1 MEKLIRGQITEASME
16 EIRRAMP
23 KKKLMVFVSSTFD
36 DTHLERD
43 ILHKN
48 ILPSL
53 QMMGQHFG
61 IQVILYDM
69 RFGVKDENT
78 LSHMTW
84 ETCKEAIKQ
93 CHEGSDGLFFLSLQ
107 ADRYGSRLLPKYLDE
122 DILLK
127 ALKTHE
133 QDSASSDVVRQWYI
147 LDGNHLPRRYEL
159 KQLASLTDFDYW
171 DTVLPSLRELCLDS
185 VPFETITGLPGTRL
199 LINRSVTE
207 WETLFAFGCDK
218 ERCHWIQRSFN
229 KDSLQAFISD
239 PNCSKLTDAIGN
251 PVLTGKLEELRMNM
265 KANLT
270 EDQRNALLC
279 RILPEDYYNS
289 AKNEE
294 YVREWEAVARTCL
307 EKEMEKVILKC
318 YQWKQGIYGIPED
331 HMEEI
336 VHHCSTAFTK
346 SQHFF
351 GRDELLQTA
360 LEKIRNFKVDRAKN
374 KLFSG
379 ISLALIGKSGCG
391 KTSMMSMLA
400 LSFQGQEEPPVIIR
414 FCGTSKYSLSGL
426 KLIQSISLQ
435 LLAAHGKF
443 AEVEAMAALLPTQE
457 YKAAVEQFQSLIS
470 EYPVILFIDSLDQ
483 LENRNEERSKLSFL
497 RDGCPHKQSRIIV
510 STLPDEYDGQG
521 KRRKYFYQ
529 CERALNHEQ
538 VSVLEVGVI
547 DQVEFTIRGLLDSRQ
562 RRIIQ
567 DQWNVV
573 LEAVSHEPT
582 ILYINLAV
590 EVIGKWRSFDKEVF
604 LVPKVKG
611 IINQIFEELER
622 SFGIAFCSIAFS
634 MITFSREG
642 INDIEMQDLLS
653 LHEGV
658 LEEVFQYST
667 LNCFPI
673 HVWLRLK
680 HTIRNLV
687 TEKENHCIKWYHRQ
701 LWETASERYSENE
714 KECHS
719 IMGRYFSNLIADTER
734 NTKQIHNQPLVLND
748 VSIWLSDCSVNRRR
762 VMEGY
767 YHLIEGGLF
776 EEAIDEMCSL
786 EFVCASALSGDLFNV
801 VRQMGKLTSVFHGE
815 ESKKR
820 KLDHYFRWIRR
831 RSSLI
836 SSNPSWMTRSTA
848 GEEPVES
855 EVNKLYSRTCIESL
869 ETNRSDVSEWE
880 NCKILTISG
889 KSFFDAVEVEFHGHT
904 TKVESVAWNHD
915 GSQVASGSFDG
926 KLLIWDA
933 KTGESVLSLD
943 GHRHPVTCIKWKHDS
958 SQLLSVSSTTI
969 VLSDGVTGEL
979 LKSFESVLVHS
990 FAWNDTCSKIVSVRR
1005 NTSMVDIWDVA
1016 TGSLL
1021 ITLKGHTGWVTTVAW
1036 SHDGLKILSGSY
1048 DKTIKIWD
1056 AITGKELQTLKG
1068 HSSYVLSVAWKHD
1081 DSTIISWSRNHSVKI
1096 WDGITG
1102 GLVNSIDIGSW
1113 VVSVGWCRNTIV
1125 LATRN
1130 GDIEIWEETKG
1141 KLLNSFRL
1149 DHFHRA
1155 DWNYDQSQFVSG
1167 NENTCRIWNNL
1178 SERSNEGNKQPGRHV
1193 SWNSDETMVLTTS
1206 ERYSNPSIWDA
1217 KTGTFINAF
1226 GTGGHAAPAVWN
1238 HDETKLLVIKYYY
1251 HDSVEHSAFTGDIQV
1266 WDVKAS
1272 ELIKA
1277 IPCKYFTD
1285 LIAWNSQR
1293 NMIASEL
1300 PGKQSPDK
1308 EKKEKKK
1315 TIAICNTD
1323 TGELVKSFESDT
1335 GEDVNC
1341 LAWSHDDTKIAS
1353 RSARCIFIWNV
1364 ETGNLLNR
1372 VTATDLD
1379 SIYALAWS
1387 HDDTKIVAGGM
1398 DGTIVVLDVLNG
1410 TILKSWKD
1418 NSDYIYCVVWSH
1430 DDQGIASTSDDK
1442 TIKIWDAN
1450 TGELQSTLI
1459 GHTGR
1464 ISSLEWSRD
1473 GSKILSGSDDGIVKI
1488 WIN

>member
-53 QMMGQHFG
+53 QMMGQHYG

-69 RFGVKDENT
+69 RFGVKDQNT
-78 LSHMTW
+78 LRHMTW

-133 QDSASSDVVRQWYI
+133 QESASSVVRQWYI

-239 PNCSKLTDAIGN
+239 PNCSKLTDVIGN

-265 KANLT
+265 KAHLK
-270 EDQRNALLC
+270 EDQQNALLC
-279 RILPEDYYNS
+279 RILPEDYYT

-307 EKEMEKVILKC
+307 EKEMEKVILQC

-360 LEKIRNFKVDRAKN
+360 LEKIRKFKVDRAKN

-391 KTSMMSMLA
+391 KTALMSMLA

-443 AEVEAMAALLPTQE
+443 AEVEAMVALLPTQE

-483 LENRNEERSKLSFL
+483 LENGNEERSKLSFL

-521 KRRKYFYQ
+521 KRGKYFYQ
-529 CERALNHEQ
+529 CERVLNDEQ

-547 DQVEFTIRGLLDSRQ
+547 DQVEFTIRSLLDSRQ

-701 LWETASERYSENE
+701 LWETASERYSEKE
-714 KECHS
+714 KECHE

-748 VSIWLSDCSVNRRR
+748 VSIWLSNCSVNRRR

-815 ESKKR
+815 EKR
-820 KLDHYFRWIRR
+820 KLDHYFRWIRK

-848 GEEPVES
+848 GEEPTES
-855 EVNKLYSRTCIESL
+855 EVKELYSSICSESL
-869 ETNRSDVSEWE
+869 ETNRSGVKNLGVYEWK
-880 NCKILTISG
+880 NCEILTISG

-904 TKVESVAWNHD
+904 AKVESVAWNHD
-915 GSQVASGSFDG
+915 GSQVASGSGDG

-933 KTGESVLSLD
+933 KTGELCLSLD
-943 GHRHPVTCIKWKHDS
+943 SHRTGVTFIKWNSDG
-958 SQLLSVSSTTI
+958 SQLLSVSITTI
-969 VLSDGVTGEL
+969 VISDGVTGET
-979 LKSFESVLVHS
+979 LKSFDKESVKSV
-990 FAWNDTCSKIVSVRR
+990 AWNDTCSKIVSG
-1005 NTSMVDIWDVA
+1005 SSDKMIDIWDVT
-1016 TGSLL
+1016 TGNLL
-1021 ITLKGHTGWVTTVAW
+1021 RTLKGHTGSVTTVAW
-1036 SHDGLKILSGSY
+1036 SHDGLKILSGSE

-1056 AITGKELQTLKG
+1056 ATTGKELKALKG
-1068 HSSYVLSVAWKHD
+1068 HSSNVTSVAWKHD
-1081 DSTIISWSRNHSVKI
+1081 DSTIISGSRDRSVKI
-1096 WDGITG
+1096 WNGVTG
-1102 GLVNSIDIGSW
+1102 ELINSIDIKYW
-1113 VVSVGWCRNTIV
+1113 VVSLSWGRNNDSIV
-1125 LATRN
+1125 LTTKY
-1130 GDIEIWEETKG
+1130 GDNIQIWEETSG
-1141 KLLNSFRL
+1141 KLLNSFSL
-1149 DHFHRA
+1149 DICSHI
-1155 DWNYDQSQFVSG
+1155 DWNYDQSQFVSSNG
-1167 NENTCRIWNNL
+1167 NTCRIWNSSSAN
-1178 SERSNEGNKQPGRHV
+1178 SNKENENPGHCV
-1193 SWNSDETMVLTTS
+1193 SWNSDETMILTS
-1206 ERYSNPSIWDA
+1206 SGANPSIWDA
-1217 KTGTFINAF
+1217 KTGTLIKAF
-1226 GTGGHAAPAVWN
+1226 KTGTDVVSAVWN
-1238 HDETKLLVIKYYY
+1238 LDETKLLVINYYSE
-1251 HDSVEHSAFTGDIQV
+1251 DSGEHSAGTGAIQI
-1266 WDVKAS
+1266 WDVKTS
-1272 ELIKA
+1272 ELCKA
-1277 IPCKYFTD
+1277 IPCKYFRR

-1293 NMIASEL
+1293 NLMASLL
-1300 PGKQSPDK
+1300 PEKQSSDK
-1308 EKKEKKK
+1308 ERKSI
-1315 TIAICNTD
+1315 TISNAN
-1323 TGELVKSFESDT
+1323 TGELVKAFQCDP
-1335 GEDVNC
+1335 GEKVKF
-1341 LAWSHDDTKIAS
+1341 LAWSHDDTKICSGCYNSIA
-1353 RSARCIFIWNV
+1353 IWNV
-1364 ETGNLLNR
+1364 ETGNLLNK
-1372 VTATDLD
+1372 VTDLD
-1379 SIYALAWS
+1379 YINALTWS
-1387 HDDTKIVAGGM
+1387 HDDTKIVAGGRY
-1398 DGTIVVLDVLNG
+1398 GTIVFLDALTG
-1410 TILKSWKD
+1410 KLLKKWKGH
-1418 NSDYIYCVVWSH
+1418 SEWIRSVVWSH
-1430 DDQGIASTSDDK
+1430 DDQGIISGSEDK
-1442 TIKIWDAN
+1442 TIKIWNAN

-1459 GHTGR
+1459 GHTGWVT
-1464 ISSLEWSRD
+1464 SVEWSRD
-1473 GSKILSGSDDGIVKI
+1473 GSKILSGSYDGIVKI